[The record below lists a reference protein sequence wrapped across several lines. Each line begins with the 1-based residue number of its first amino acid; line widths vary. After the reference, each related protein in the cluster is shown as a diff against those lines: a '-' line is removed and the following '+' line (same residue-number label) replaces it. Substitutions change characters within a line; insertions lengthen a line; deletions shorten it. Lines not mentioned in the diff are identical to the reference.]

1 MSSIKIFADSTCD
14 LSADLIKQYDIGIVP
29 LYVTFESRSY
39 RDGIDLTP
47 PELYT
52 KVSETGKLPLTAA
65 PSPSDFVQAFAPFVE
80 QGRQI
85 VYISLSSELSS
96 TYQNALI
103 ASEEFEQ
110 GIVNVFDSLNLSTG
124 IGIQVLKAARAAEA
138 GQNVHQILSLLA
150 DIRPKVD
157 TEFVIDSLD
166 YLHKGGR
173 CSGMQNVVAS
183 LLKIRPVIKVIDGK
197 MTPAYKVRGS
207 REKAF
212 DQMVS
217 NALGNK
223 ETMDRGTLFVTQTMA
238 QEDAKNLRGT
248 LQDTLQPQEVFITE
262 AGCVICSHCGPKTIG
277 IIYLKE

>member
-1 MSSIKIFADSTCD
+1 MNSIKIFADSTCD
-14 LSADLIKQYDIGIVP
+14 LSADLIKHYEIGIVP
-29 LYVTFESRSY
+29 LYVTFESQSY
-39 RDGIDLTP
+39 RDGIELTP
-47 PELYT
+47 PELYA

-65 PSPSDFVQAFAPFVE
+65 PSPSDFIQAFTPYVE
-80 QGRQI
+80 QGQQI
-85 VYISLSSELSS
+85 IYISLSSELSS
-96 TYQNALI
+96 TYQNAVI
-103 ASEEFEQ
+103 ASKEFEQ
-110 GIVNVFDSLNLSTG
+110 GRVEVFDSLNLSTG

-138 GQNVHQILSLLA
+138 GQNVQQILSLLA
-150 DIRPKVD
+150 EIRPKVD

-217 NALGNK
+217 NALSNK
-223 ETMDRGTLFVTQTMA
+223 ANMDRGTLFVTQTMA
-238 QEDAKNLRGT
+238 HEDAEKLRAT
-248 LQDTLQPQEVFITE
+248 LNETIQPQEVFITE

>member
-1 MSSIKIFADSTCD
+1 MNRIKIFADSTCD

-29 LYVTFESRSY
+29 LYVTFEQSTF
-39 RDGIDLTP
+39 RDGVDLTP
-47 PELYT
+47 AMLYS
-52 KVSETGKLPLTAA
+52 KVAETGKLPLTAA
-65 PSPSDFVQAFAPFVE
+65 PSPTDFISFFDPFVK
-80 QGRQI
+80 QGQQI
-85 VYISLSSELSS
+85 IYISLSSELSS
-96 TYQNALI
+96 TYQNAVI
-103 ASEEFEQ
+103 ASQEYEE
-110 GIVNVFDSLNLSTG
+110 GIINVFDSLNLSTG

-138 GQNVHQILSLLA
+138 GQSVAEILELLKR
-150 DIRPKVD
+150 IRPKVD

-217 NALGNK
+217 NALGNIDIMDRETLFIT
-223 ETMDRGTLFVTQTMA
+223 ETMAKDDAISLRQMM
-238 QEDAKNLRGT
+238 QEKVGLEEIF
-248 LQDTLQPQEVFITE
+248 LTE
-262 AGCVICSHCGPKTIG
+262 AGCVISSHCGPKTIG
-277 IIYLKE
+277 IIYLKN